1 MSLKIRKRI
10 RSSEPFRLKKKS
22 ILDNFLQSFFFMLKI
37 KNSQKR
43 RNINV
48 SKSLITCYLSQTSS
62 IFLGPVDLFIMFFA
76 VQEMNNCPIQRKR
89 S

>member
-1 MSLKIRKRI
+1 
-10 RSSEPFRLKKKS
+10 
-22 ILDNFLQSFFFMLKI
+22 MLKI

-89 S
+89 SYRDFWLRIGRMTGIIVCH

>member
-1 MSLKIRKRI
+1 
-10 RSSEPFRLKKKS
+10 
-22 ILDNFLQSFFFMLKI
+22 LQSFFFMLKI

-62 IFLGPVDLFIMFFA
+62 IFYIFRSLSTCCKTLLAGFYFFVNFIDNS
-76 VQEMNNCPIQRKR
+76 VNNLILTQ
-89 S
+89 

>member
-1 MSLKIRKRI
+1 
-10 RSSEPFRLKKKS
+10 KS

-37 KNSQKR
+37 KNSQIR

-48 SKSLITCYLSQTSS
+48 SKSLMTCYLSQTSS
-62 IFLGPVDLFIMFFA
+62 IFIFLGVCLRSEAPMELFTH
-76 VQEMNNCPIQRKR
+76 QG